1 MMGPISGLESFER
14 GRDRNI
20 RRSAMLQGIRM
31 QNEQLEMRKAAVEK
45 ADAQQA
51 ANYLAAEFG
60 GGGYEGAL
68 YGAGSRGRRRGRS
81 AAGTQGLG
89 VDPATNIEAI
99 RAIEDEAAK
108 AAVVESREIEALQ
121 MQIAKQQAEQ
131 FRLQDR
137 ARSER
142 QAIAPPPK
150 PRVLAGDAIVAA
162 EAQRKKEALTKQ
174 RLSNIAELLQG
185 TPPVATTGVPQAE
198 VRGLGWME
206 RPVSGAGRPFEGV
219 VEEVPVAEVEQR
231 PIAAAIAKK
240 LGIKWPP
247 ASEARQ
253 YHGGRRN
260 PVEDARRKEQLL
272 NKLRQGIRLGAEE
285 YRALE
290 KLATNEEFY
299 EAQAAGDQSPEAQLA
314 HVRETLVEPA
324 VPPVLGDVTAEEIDQ
339 FAGERGINPLRLA
352 RGLAASGMYPGTAL
366 TSHGDPRL
374 LKAIEEFKRR
384 QALAPG
390 RPKDISEPEWQG
402 IKKSRA
408 GYSKYASLEGRRGVV
423 GGRPGS
429 PGTDPQFSPR
439 SGGLYWNERGQ
450 LVGQPGGE
458 GSASVP
464 FDERPAIYD
473 PGERRPVPRDPRYK
487 TEDAGIAGETRQWRA
502 DQLKSFSEEQI
513 LAFGGQKRVHKGETT
528 YWLPESLTP
537 LLEKGGPVDDTGG
550 QAGVGS
556 LAALNE
562 RLRTS
567 RGKASDLRLSVRKL
581 KRSKAGSAL
590 KNPFEEFGKPST
602 FMPSIQ
608 TVSYA
613 VDMARGG
620 RPGGTDLIAQM
631 IGRVP
636 YPSEIRRLNE
646 LVSDYQDFAGGVS
659 AKRTE
664 ITRGRVKTAQDAA
677 DEQKF
682 TQQRRFSAM
691 TRDLLA
697 GSIMDAS
704 PEFLDFASDN
714 LGTLW
719 GEYPE
724 DAQKLLTKYVN
735 MGEAERERFVEAQ
748 KLRRKG
754 EGKKKDTG
762 WAGLTAANMRTAMD
776 AAGSGMETQQARATT
791 IRNDLLKGGIMGG
804 LGDVLKDPGGETSD
818 IFTLPD
824 LDENAT
830 GSQRARHKKSQEALD
845 DVKEMYEINR
855 GEKSLWKT
863 RLEGFIAD
871 IPQGDVRARVGLS
884 TILSPEANAYVTE
897 KDLRWDE
904 AKRGWRRWDRKR
916 GKKGDW
922 DARDRLYTADEI
934 EGHVEAIA
942 RQSGR

>member
-1 MMGPISGLESFER
+1 MPVYLPSGGDYEAALRMMGPISGLESFER

-20 RRSAMLQGIRM
+20 RRAAMLQGIRM

-99 RAIEDEAAK
+99 RALEDEATK
-108 AAVVESREIEALQ
+108 AAVAESREIEASQRLL
-121 MQIAKQQAEQ
+121 AKEQAEQ
-131 FRLQDR
+131 FRLQDQVR
-137 ARSER
+137 AQR
-142 QAIAPPPK
+142 QALVPIQE

-162 EAQRKKEALTKQ
+162 EEQRKKEALAKL
-174 RLSNIAELLQG
+174 RLSQIASVLQG
-185 TPPVATTGVPQAE
+185 TPPTAATGVMGIQSGAPLSERDIARMDLPDLGAAARLSAE
-198 VRGLGWME
+198 SVGLPGTPGIPGAGLGDL
-206 RPVSGAGRPFEGV
+206 S
-219 VEEVPVAEVEQR
+219 
-231 PIAAAIAKK
+231 
-240 LGIKWPP
+240 
-247 ASEARQ
+247 
-253 YHGGRRN
+253 
-260 PVEDARRKEQLL
+260 
-272 NKLRQGIRLGAEE
+272 
-285 YRALE
+285 
-290 KLATNEEFY
+290 
-299 EAQAAGDQSPEAQLA
+299 
-314 HVRETLVEPA
+314 
-324 VPPVLGDVTAEEIDQ
+324 AEEIDQ
-339 FAGERGINPLRLA
+339 FARERGINPLLLA
-352 RGLAASGMYPGTAL
+352 RGLAAPGMYPGTAL
-366 TSHGDPRL
+366 TSSGDPRL

-390 RPKDISEPEWQG
+390 RPKDISEPEWQAL
-402 IKKSRA
+402 KKERA
-408 GYSKYASLEGRRGVV
+408 GYSKWGSKERQSRVSPQLPEGSMKAPLYWTEEGRLGGSRRALLGVAK
-423 GGRPGS
+423 GLGIPDRPIPFGE
-429 PGTDPQFSPR
+429 R
-439 SGGLYWNERGQ
+439 SGYYNELIG
-450 LVGQPGGE
+450 
-458 GSASVP
+458 A
-464 FDERPAIYD
+464 
-473 PGERRPVPRDPRYK
+473 PVPKDPK
-487 TEDAGIAGETRQWRA
+487 DIVEDAGIAGRTRQWRA

-528 YWLPESLTP
+528 YWLPEAITP

-581 KRSKAGSAL
+581 KRSKSGSAL

-636 YPSEIRRLNE
+636 YPSEIRKLNE

-697 GSIMDAS
+697 GSIRGAS
-704 PEFLDFASDN
+704 PEFLDYASDN

-762 WAGLTAANMRTAMD
+762 WAGMTAAHMRTAMD

-791 IRNDLLKGGIMGG
+791 IRNDLLKGMLMGG
-804 LGDVLKDPGGETSD
+804 LGDSLKDPGGETSD
-818 IFTLPD
+818 IFTLPA
-824 LDENAT
+824 LAKNAT
-830 GSQRARHKKSQEALD
+830 GSQRARHKKGQEALD
-845 DVKEMYEINR
+845 HVKEMYEINR

-863 RLEGFIAD
+863 RLEGVMAD
-871 IPQGDVRARVGLS
+871 IPQKDVRARKGLS
-884 TILSPEANAYVTE
+884 PRLSPQGNAFVTAEGLTWDTE
-897 KDLRWDE
+897 KKAFEDDDGKTFTKEQIE
-904 AKRGWRRWDRKR
+904 AAAER
-916 GKKGDW
+916 
-922 DARDRLYTADEI
+922 
-934 EGHVEAIA
+934 IA
-942 RQSGR
+942 AAGQ